1 MAITQTSD
9 LNSLYNQI
17 YERALFVLR
26 ETNLMVNLV
35 SNYSANTFYTR
46 NITTRP
52 TLTVETAAEAVDYT
66 NAQSFGK
73 TLVGTLTPQERIAQ
87 VVITDIELMN
97 DPDPTAAD
105 ASQEMGAAMA
115 AKIDTD
121 LAALFPSFTTDKGP
135 GAGSAATIATVA
147 AGISVLQN
155 RQAVQDG
162 PINVVLHPYS
172 WWSIWK
178 LLGQPVSNAAF
189 LGDLANQ
196 ALRDYYVGNWL
207 GVRWFTS
214 SNIATDS
221 GNDAVS
227 GIFTQSALAFD
238 SRIAP
243 YMETDRDPSLRAT
256 EWNLVCAYATG
267 VGKRPNL
274 GIKYT
279 AAADEPTS

>member
-52 TLTVETAAEAVDYT
+52 TLTVQTATEAVDYT
-66 NAQSFGK
+66 NAQTFGK
-73 TLVGTLTPQERIAQ
+73 SLVGTLTPQERLAQ

-97 DPDPTAAD
+97 DPDPTATD

-115 AKIDTD
+115 QQIDKD
-121 LAALFPSFTTDKGP
+121 LLGVFSSFTTDIGN
-135 GAGSAATIATVA
+135 GAGSSATLAKVA
-147 AGISVLQN
+147 AGINILQT
-155 RQAVQDG
+155 RFASQDG
-162 PINVVLHPYS
+162 LINVVMHPYH
-172 WWSIWK
+172 WHDIWT
-178 LLGQPVSNAAF
+178 LLGQPVANQAL
-189 LGDLANQ
+189 LGDVANQ

-214 SNIATDS
+214 ANISIDAND
-221 GNDAVS
+221 DAVS
-227 GIFTQSALAFD
+227 GIFTQSAIAFD

-243 YMETDRDPSLRAT
+243 YIETQRDASLRAT
-256 EWNLVCAYATG
+256 EWNLVCAYG
-267 VGKRPNL
+267 VGLGKRPSFGL
-274 GIKYT
+274 KFT
-279 AAADEPTS
+279 ADATVPS

>member
-35 SNYSANTFYTR
+35 SNYSANNFYTR

-52 TLTVETAAEAVDYT
+52 TLTVETATEAVDYT

-73 TLVGTLTPQERIAQ
+73 TLVGSLTPQERIAQ
-87 VVITDIELMN
+87 VIITDLEIMN

-115 AKIDTD
+115 QQIDKD
-121 LAALFPSFTTDKGP
+121 LLGVFSSFTTDAGP
-135 GAGSAATIATVA
+135 GAGASATIAKVA
-147 AGISVLQN
+147 AGISILNN
-155 RQAVQDG
+155 RFATNDG
-162 PINVVLHPYS
+162 QINVVLSPYQ
-172 WWSIWK
+172 WFPIWK
-178 LLGQPVSNAAF
+178 LLGQPTGTQAF

-214 SNIATDS
+214 ANISIDAND
-221 GNDAVS
+221 DAVG
-227 GIFTQSALAFD
+227 GIFTQSAIAFD

-243 YMETDRDPSLRAT
+243 YFEPQRDASLRAV
-256 EWNLVCAYATG
+256 EMNLVCAYAVG
-267 VGKRPNL
+267 LGKRANF
-274 GIKYT
+274 GVKF
-279 AAADEPTS
+279 TSDCSVPS

>member
-52 TLTVETAAEAVDYT
+52 TLTVETATEAVDYT

-73 TLVGTLTPQERIAQ
+73 TLVGTLTPQERMAQ
-87 VVITDIELMN
+87 IIITDIELMN

-115 AKIDTD
+115 QQIDKD
-121 LAALFPSFTTDKGP
+121 LLDVFSSFTTDVGP
-135 GAGSAATIATVA
+135 GAGSSATLAKVA
-147 AGISVLQN
+147 AGINILQTRFAN
-155 RQAVQDG
+155 QDG
-162 PINVVLHPYS
+162 LINVVCHPYH
-172 WWSIWK
+172 WHDIWV
-178 LLGQPVSNAAF
+178 LLGQPVANQAF
-189 LGDLANQ
+189 LGDTANA
-196 ALRDYYVGNWL
+196 ALRDYFVGNWL

-214 SNIATDS
+214 ANISIDSND
-221 GNDAVS
+221 DAVS
-227 GIFTQSALAFD
+227 GIFTQSAIAFD
-238 SRIAP
+238 SRIPP
-243 YMETDRDPSLRAT
+243 YLEMQRDASLRAS
-256 EWNLVCAYATG
+256 EWNLVCAYG
-267 VGKRPNL
+267 VGLGKRSNL
-274 GIKYT
+274 GVKYT
-279 AAADEPTS
+279 ADASVPS